1 MSRIGKSTER
11 RLLVTRG
18 WEQGEQR
25 AAANGYGV
33 SFWGEKKVLN
43 EDTNDGCTT
52 LNPKNTKLYTLKL

>member
-33 SFWGEKKVLN
+33 SFWGDKKVLN

-52 LNPKNTKLYTLKL
+52 P